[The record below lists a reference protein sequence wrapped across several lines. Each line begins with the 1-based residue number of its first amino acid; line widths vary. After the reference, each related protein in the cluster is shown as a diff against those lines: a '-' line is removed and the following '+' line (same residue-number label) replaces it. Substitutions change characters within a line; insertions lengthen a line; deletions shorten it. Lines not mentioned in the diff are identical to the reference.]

1 MARNK
6 KKPAV
11 KKDGASKKGNGLSLD
26 EFSRLCDEAVAQAPK
41 DNAANASSS
50 KAADGLSTNPLIT
63 QQDRNPLPKALPRKS
78 RFKNL
83 AELKQW
89 KLDQIAQED
98 KSKQQQQQQ
107 RMITYTDVD
116 GRKYTMPAPSPDS
129 DESSQPEERSYDQ
142 THTDIASSG
151 TIQRCTTFT
160 DLNDRTV
167 GVQTLENAL
176 QIVIPN
182 EDPHDKTVLARPAR
196 NDELVT
202 LTSLSEETG
211 EEGNMVFDG
220 VLPSL
225 GFNGDDMA
233 KGVGAQSGYKCA
245 ATSPL
250 ETTLAADSSASPA
263 QDSSGSADDAR
274 ALAWEKRWRSLQTL
288 ANAAEAVRNEELGS
302 RAEFMGPGSIPCEQ
316 ATHSANID
324 GPQAF
329 LAETKAE
336 VQKAQEI
343 MLSSLLQELSMAAF
357 PQDATI
363 ANSLGNHAPS
373 NYTSST
379 AATPAADNHEA
390 KALKAHDTG
399 AFDAG
404 YLSDSGGK
412 QEEDLRSRKRH
423 KTNHKPTASPP
434 HVQNQINDR
443 SSIDEDEGHEDS
455 ELSSCDCELCK
466 LEAPRCCP
474 KLVSLLDKAPTQVQP
489 VAPANPRAPRPGFT
503 AAMWANFDTLM
514 IEASQGCDI
523 QWFEWVMGFQTPF
536 EAPFKAF
543 DCDNADFLMFGP
555 RHEREEEHT
564 DDEEEEEQEEDEGV
578 EAEPSS
584 LASGCVPVDDPGVR
598 DEVVAPLSPPQRT
611 MEDVAPRDP
620 PQLVTEK
627 EKERDADDPIPPHP
641 SEAEEEEPGPSSL
654 APPETAQKK
663 KKDRKKRRKARKK
676 AKAGPS
682 QAGPSQAGPSQ
693 AGPSS
698 QEQDDSYI
706 DTLMNPEPESAE
718 KNGVC
723 SVLAL
728 PEPAQEVEQDTDMG
742 LTPEACPAGEDQ
754 SEGPSAPSPA
764 EDDSNTSTP
773 LEPAQ
778 KIEELP
784 DNTAADIF
792 VDSAIGDSSSCD
804 ACSADLDPEPEKPYD
819 KLQEEIEVRK
829 SGEVRHDELKIEP
842 SRPSTPNGLLTPA
855 SAINGGTRSK
865 HEGAHVK
872 VKSVEQLSQENQ
884 ESASNINKP
893 PSVRCQGK
901 MLPAVLKVTESK
913 PSTLISTAPAASTTV
928 SLDLKESALAQGGL
942 KTVDESGEQVEAQTA
957 NDKMPEQMQPY
968 YSNEPLVEEPGLLPP
983 HSIKNAP
990 ISKPETSQSQSGKEL
1005 VSMASKEEQF
1015 EPTTPA
1021 VLEDFKRP
1029 TRNTA
1034 NRKVEEWLQ
1043 GHEAVMD
1050 SASAMPLLFEA
1061 QQSGFSEGSNDN
1073 SDEVDGSN
1081 GSLLSFGRVESL
1093 DQPEGEAQV
1102 SIPGGKNVA
1111 FANQAAALPMAERE
1125 EEEVRQRANPSPPPP
1140 KHYHLE
1146 DFDYDKL
1153 VSDLLN
1159 QPVLPRVAK
1168 RKGRALSGDGNI
1180 LLVQEWR
1187 SMARRW
1193 QTISW
1198 NDEL

>member
-11 KKDGASKKGNGLSLD
+11 KKDGASKKGNDLSLD

-63 QQDRNPLPKALPRKS
+63 QQDRNPLPEALPRKS

-89 KLDQIAQED
+89 KLDQIAQEER
-98 KSKQQQQQQ
+98 SKQQQQQ

-129 DESSQPEERSYDQ
+129 DEPSQPEERSYDQ
-142 THTDIASSG
+142 THADIARSG

-233 KGVGAQSGYKCA
+233 EGVGAQSGCKCA
-245 ATSPL
+245 ATS
-250 ETTLAADSSASPA
+250 
-263 QDSSGSADDAR
+263 
-274 ALAWEKRWRSLQTL
+274 SL
-288 ANAAEAVRNEELGS
+288 
-302 RAEFMGPGSIPCEQ
+302 
-316 ATHSANID
+316 
-324 GPQAF
+324 
-329 LAETKAE
+329 
-336 VQKAQEI
+336 
-343 MLSSLLQELSMAAF
+343 
-357 PQDATI
+357 
-363 ANSLGNHAPS
+363 
-373 NYTSST
+373 
-379 AATPAADNHEA
+379 
-390 KALKAHDTG
+390 
-399 AFDAG
+399 
-404 YLSDSGGK
+404 
-412 QEEDLRSRKRH
+412 
-423 KTNHKPTASPP
+423 PP

-455 ELSSCDCELCK
+455 ELSS
-466 LEAPRCCP
+466 
-474 KLVSLLDKAPTQVQP
+474 ST
-489 VAPANPRAPRPGFT
+489 
-503 AAMWANFDTLM
+503 WANFDTLM
-514 IEASQGCDI
+514 IEASRGCDI

-536 EAPFKAF
+536 EEPFKAF

-555 RHEREEEHT
+555 RHEREEENT

-584 LASGCVPVDDPGVR
+584 LASGCVPVDDSGVR
-598 DEVVAPLSPPQRT
+598 DEVVAPLSPHQPT
-611 MEDVAPRDP
+611 MEDVVPRDP

-641 SEAEEEEPGPSSL
+641 SEAEEEDPGPSSL

-663 KKDRKKRRKARKK
+663 KKDKKKRRKARKK

-682 QAGPSQAGPSQ
+682 QAGPSQDGPSQ
-693 AGPSS
+693 ATPSQASPSS
-698 QEQDDSYI
+698 QEQDDNYI
-706 DTLMNPEPESAE
+706 DTLMNTEPESAE
-718 KNGVC
+718 KSGVG
-723 SVLAL
+723 SMLAL
-728 PEPAQEVEQDTDMG
+728 PEPAKEVEQDTDMG

-764 EDDSNTSTP
+764 EDDANTSTP

-784 DNTAADIF
+784 DNTAAGIF

-804 ACSADLDPEPEKPYD
+804 ACSAGLDPEPEKPHD
-819 KLQEEIEVRK
+819 KLQEEIGV
-829 SGEVRHDELKIEP
+829 P
-842 SRPSTPNGLLTPA
+842 
-855 SAINGGTRSK
+855 INGGTSSK

-884 ESASNINKP
+884 ESASDINKP
-893 PSVRCQGK
+893 PSVRWQGK
-901 MLPAVLKVTESK
+901 MLTAVLKVTESK

-957 NDKMPEQMQPY
+957 NDKMPE
-968 YSNEPLVEEPGLLPP
+968 LLPP

-990 ISKPETSQSQSGKEL
+990 ISKPETSQSQFGKEP

-1029 TRNTA
+1029 TRNAA

-1081 GSLLSFGRVESL
+1081 SSLLSFGRLESL
-1093 DQPEGEAQV
+1093 DQPEGEARA

-1140 KHYHLE
+1140 KHYRLE

-1153 VSDLLN
+1153 VSDLLD

-1168 RKGRALSGDGNI
+1168 RKGRALSGDGNV

-1187 SMARRW
+1187 NMARRW
-1193 QTISW
+1193 QAISW

>member
-6 KKPAV
+6 KNPAV
-11 KKDGASKKGNGLSLD
+11 KKDGASKKGNDLSLD

-50 KAADGLSTNPLIT
+50 KAADRLSTNPLIT
-63 QQDRNPLPKALPRKS
+63 QQDRNPLPEALPRKS

-89 KLDQIAQED
+89 KLDQIAQEER
-98 KSKQQQQQQ
+98 SKQQQQQ

-142 THTDIASSG
+142 ANTDIASSG

-233 KGVGAQSGYKCA
+233 EGAGAQSGYKCA
-245 ATSPL
+245 ATS
-250 ETTLAADSSASPA
+250 
-263 QDSSGSADDAR
+263 
-274 ALAWEKRWRSLQTL
+274 SL
-288 ANAAEAVRNEELGS
+288 
-302 RAEFMGPGSIPCEQ
+302 
-316 ATHSANID
+316 
-324 GPQAF
+324 
-329 LAETKAE
+329 
-336 VQKAQEI
+336 
-343 MLSSLLQELSMAAF
+343 
-357 PQDATI
+357 
-363 ANSLGNHAPS
+363 
-373 NYTSST
+373 
-379 AATPAADNHEA
+379 
-390 KALKAHDTG
+390 
-399 AFDAG
+399 
-404 YLSDSGGK
+404 
-412 QEEDLRSRKRH
+412 
-423 KTNHKPTASPP
+423 PP
-434 HVQNQINDR
+434 RVQNQINDR

-455 ELSSCDCELCK
+455 ELSYS
-466 LEAPRCCP
+466 
-474 KLVSLLDKAPTQVQP
+474 T
-489 VAPANPRAPRPGFT
+489 
-503 AAMWANFDTLM
+503 WANFDTLM

-536 EAPFKAF
+536 ETPFKAF

-555 RHEREEEHT
+555 
-564 DDEEEEEQEEDEGV
+564 Q
-578 EAEPSS
+578 
-584 LASGCVPVDDPGVR
+584 
-598 DEVVAPLSPPQRT
+598 
-611 MEDVAPRDP
+611 
-620 PQLVTEK
+620 
-627 EKERDADDPIPPHP
+627 
-641 SEAEEEEPGPSSL
+641 
-654 APPETAQKK
+654 
-663 KKDRKKRRKARKK
+663 
-676 AKAGPS
+676 
-682 QAGPSQAGPSQ
+682 
-693 AGPSS
+693 
-698 QEQDDSYI
+698 
-706 DTLMNPEPESAE
+706 
-718 KNGVC
+718 
-723 SVLAL
+723 
-728 PEPAQEVEQDTDMG
+728 PAQEVEQDTDMG
-742 LTPEACPAGEDQ
+742 LTPEA
-754 SEGPSAPSPA
+754 S
-764 EDDSNTSTP
+764 
-773 LEPAQ
+773 
-778 KIEELP
+778 
-784 DNTAADIF
+784 
-792 VDSAIGDSSSCD
+792 
-804 ACSADLDPEPEKPYD
+804 
-819 KLQEEIEVRK
+819 
-829 SGEVRHDELKIEP
+829 
-842 SRPSTPNGLLTPA
+842 
-855 SAINGGTRSK
+855 INGGTSSK
-865 HEGAHVK
+865 HEGAHIK
-872 VKSVEQLSQENQ
+872 IKSVEQLSQENQ
-884 ESASNINKP
+884 ESASDIKEP

-928 SLDLKESALAQGGL
+928 SLDLKESALAQDGL
-942 KTVDESGEQVEAQTA
+942 RTVDESNEQIKAQIA

-968 YSNEPLVEEPGLLPP
+968 YTHEPLVEEPELLQP
-983 HSIKNAP
+983 HSIENAP
-990 ISKPETSQSQSGKEL
+990 ISKPETSQSQSGKEP

-1093 DQPEGEAQV
+1093 DQPEGEAQA

-1111 FANQAAALPMAERE
+1111 FANQAATLPMAERE
-1125 EEEVRQRANPSPPPP
+1125 DEEVRQRANPSPPPP
-1140 KHYHLE
+1140 KHYRLE

-1153 VSDLLN
+1153 VSNLLD

-1187 SMARRW
+1187 NMARRW